1 MLLRKLNFSH
11 FSFVFC
17 IYSPILFVYR
27 CFARSWRG
35 CILLIVSNIC
45 FGKTLQ
51 TFLFNFFFVDFFWMR
66 EGICNICSVS
76 QTKSPSGE
84 NFRCLSFLFHG
95 KFWMFWRESKI
106 YNFPLKMLKMLFW
119 RRKKQK
125 YWLDH
130 LRLSWQWK
138 LFVESSCYGYGYC
151 YCYSHCFG
159 HCCHDLTLKRIFIVN
174 PLTWL
179 I

>member
-84 NFRCLSFLFHG
+84 NFRCLSLLFHG

-106 YNFPLKMLKMLFW
+106 NNFPMKMLFW
-119 RRKKQK
+119 MFWRRRKAKI
-125 YWLDH
+125 LA
-130 LRLSWQWK
+130 R
-138 LFVESSCYGYGYC
+138 SSSSLVNEFDSGSCLWNL
-151 YCYSHCFG
+151 HVM
-159 HCCHDLTLKRIFIVN
+159 DMVIVIVIPIALAIVVMILHWN
-174 PLTWL
+174 VSLL
-179 I
+179 